1 MSSNIRVVKICD
13 FCKNEFIARKTTSKT
28 CSDRCAS
35 RFYKEKIRN
44 GKVAA
49 EELKTEIQRRP
60 KAFISLD
67 ELTVIQNK
75 ENLTLKEAAL
85 LLNITP
91 LTLRRWVFAGKIN
104 STKIGKKWK
113 FKKSSLRV

>member
-1 MSSNIRVVKICD
+1 MSSNLRVVKICV
-13 FCKNEFIARKTTSKT
+13 FCKNEFVARKTTSKT

-35 RFYKEKIRN
+35 RFYKEKLRN

-60 KAFISLD
+60 KAFINIQ

-75 ENLTLKEAAL
+75 DNLTLKEAAL
-85 LLNITP
+85 LLNVSP
-91 LTLRRWVFAGKIN
+91 LTVRRWH
-104 STKIGKKWK
+104 
-113 FKKSSLRV
+113 